1 MQIPIKNLITS
12 VVTVLTTISREV
24 NDNNDLKT
32 LVCGE
37 YADGRPRSISDAI
50 SGEYR
55 SPKQRK
61 KMEGGKNKKH
71 KKDKY
76 KKKYKKLKRKNKK
89 HSKKQK
95 KYSKKYKY
103 TI

>member
-1 MQIPIKNLITS
+1 MQVPIKNLITT
-12 VVTVLTTISREV
+12 VVSVLTTISREV
-24 NDNNDLKT
+24 NDNNDIKS
-32 LVCGE
+32 LVCGV
-37 YADGRPRSISDAI
+37 YADGKPRSISDAI

-55 SPKQRK
+55 SPKERK
-61 KMEGGKNKKH
+61 KMEKGGKKKH

-76 KKKYKKLKRKNKK
+76 KKKYKKLKKKNKK